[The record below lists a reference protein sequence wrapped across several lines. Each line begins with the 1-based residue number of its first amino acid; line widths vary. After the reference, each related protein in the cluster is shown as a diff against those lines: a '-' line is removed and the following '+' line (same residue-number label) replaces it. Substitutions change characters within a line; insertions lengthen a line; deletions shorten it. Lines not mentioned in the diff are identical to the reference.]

1 VIKKI
6 NFPTFLTLLRL
17 ILSPCILPLALVYLL
32 PYNFLWLN
40 SLLTLFFVFL
50 SLTDFFDGYLA
61 RKYNWETKLGRAL
74 DPIADKF
81 LVSSTLIALLAVK
94 KINFIWVLI
103 IIGREFFLMGL
114 RQIALEN
121 NFSISV
127 SFWGKLKTSLQ
138 LIMLSF
144 IILNPYQDYGINFSW
159 NILELFLILLAILIS
174 IYSAFQ
180 YYCEFKK
187 SFIKVV

>member
-1 VIKKI
+1 MIKKI